1 MWSRTADSFLAAP
14 HALAKSLPL
23 TLSALQSGTI
33 SWQHALVMVDETAT
47 LDSAGAAALERHF
60 LDPDAPKPACRPGRG
75 PARPPGLSGLEPPH
89 RCCTGIAG
97 TGRSQDAHPVARGPL
112 RRLAPRRHVYNHRRG
127 RAHSAVNGTQAH
139 RRWRRLLLPGAGGPA
154 GRGSTG
160 NRPHQLPAH
169 QGHADPWTTK
179 PTTSLP
185 GATVAPPGIEPG
197 AAVPKA
203 PQTPAY
209 QSLETRPAHQKR
221 TTRLDFTERPPLQGR
236 APGLGTTPLATPIKA
251 SHQRLGAGDWQRAGG
266 SWTYTAAGSSSP
278 AVSTSAIS
286 AGRGTKRTN
295 MALKPG
301 VLDSRA
307 TFSLWTRALASGK
320 YAAAQPLAVG

>member
-1 MWSRTADSFLAAP
+1 MWSRTADSFLAAS

-47 LDSAGAAALERHF
+47 LDSA
-60 LDPDAPKPACRPGRG
+60 APPPWSATSWIRTRRNRPLPPRSGTCPPTRPQRPGTASPLLHGDCRDRQK
-75 PARPPGLSGLEPPH
+75 P
-89 RCCTGIAG
+89 
-97 TGRSQDAHPVARGPL
+97 GRSPSCARTSAATGSS
-112 RRLAPRRHVYNHRRG
+112 AHVYNHRRV

-185 GATVAPPGIEPG
+185 GATVAPPGYRTWG
-197 AAVPKA
+197 SRV
-203 PQTPAY
+203 
-209 QSLETRPAHQKR
+209 QS
-221 TTRLDFTERPPLQGR
+221 TTDSGIPVAGNPPRPPKTNHQAGLHRAAATTGPSTRTGNHPTGHANQG
-236 APGLGTTPLATPIKA
+236 
-251 SHQRLGAGDWQRAGG
+251 Q
-266 SWTYTAAGSSSP
+266 SP
-278 AVSTSAIS
+278 ATR
-286 AGRGTKRTN
+286 GR
-295 MALKPG
+295 
-301 VLDSRA
+301 
-307 TFSLWTRALASGK
+307 
-320 YAAAQPLAVG
+320 

>member
-47 LDSAGAAALERHF
+47 LDSA
-60 LDPDAPKPACRPGRG
+60 APPPWSATSWIRTRRNRPLPPRSGTCPPTRPQRPGTASPLLHGDCRDRQK
-75 PARPPGLSGLEPPH
+75 P
-89 RCCTGIAG
+89 
-97 TGRSQDAHPVARGPL
+97 GRSPSCARTSAATGSS
-112 RRLAPRRHVYNHRRG
+112 AHVYNHRRV

-209 QSLETRPAHQKR
+209 QSLETHPAHQKR
-221 TTRLDFTERPPLQGR
+221 TTRLDFTERPPLQGPSTR
-236 APGLGTTPLATPIKA
+236 TGNHPTGHA
-251 SHQRLGAGDWQRAGG
+251 HQGQ
-266 SWTYTAAGSSSP
+266 SP
-278 AVSTSAIS
+278 ATR
-286 AGRGTKRTN
+286 GR
-295 MALKPG
+295 
-301 VLDSRA
+301 
-307 TFSLWTRALASGK
+307 
-320 YAAAQPLAVG
+320 